1 MPQTPHLYII
11 LIGPDAFFLF
21 PGKSCAAIA
30 LPPMKP
36 WPVQNGFSLSC
47 WFRLD
52 PLNNLHIETD
62 KPYLYCLRTSKG
74 IGYSGHF
81 VGGCLVI
88 TALKSKGKGFQQ
100 CVAVEFNAR
109 RWHHVV
115 IVHEWSRWRSS
126 SIRYDK
132 YRMKFKIKQ
141 ISAPHR

>member
-1 MPQTPHLYII
+1 MRCYSHPHVII
-11 LIGPDAFFLF
+11 NLRKKEFFLF

-36 WPVQNGFSLSC
+36 WPIQSGFSVSC

-88 TALKSKGKGFQQ
+88 TGKVLNNQLENGWTKLSNLGRMGLYFNLKFLNPFFIGFKLLQKYCSKKSF
-100 CVAVEFNAR
+100 FR
-109 RWHHVV
+109 
-115 IVHEWSRWRSS
+115 I
-126 SIRYDK
+126 I
-132 YRMKFKIKQ
+132 
-141 ISAPHR
+141 